1 MKTLMIGAGIVLF
14 LVVGVALFARVKPLP
29 SERFSGWPGPN
40 TPGKHM
46 LVGGVKYVLP
56 LADLP
61 NNALAQLAAIIKA
74 SPRSVPHETQKGRA
88 FVTRSKVFGFPDITL
103 LWEQDG
109 QLHIHAHLVIG
120 KSDLGVNAARVDGW
134 LEQLVEQP

>member
-1 MKTLMIGAGIVLF
+1 MKTLILGAGIVLF
-14 LVVGVALFARVKPLP
+14 LVVGLAIFARVKPLP
-29 SERFSGWPGPN
+29 SERFSGFSGPN
-40 TPGKHM
+40 TPGKH
-46 LVGGVKYVLP
+46 LLDGGVKYVLP

-61 NNALAQLAAIIKA
+61 KNALAKLTEIIKA
-74 SPRSVPHETQKGRA
+74 SPRSKPHETLKGRA
-88 FVTRSKVFGFPDITL
+88 FVTRSKAFGFPDITL

-134 LEQLVEQP
+134 LEQLLDQP